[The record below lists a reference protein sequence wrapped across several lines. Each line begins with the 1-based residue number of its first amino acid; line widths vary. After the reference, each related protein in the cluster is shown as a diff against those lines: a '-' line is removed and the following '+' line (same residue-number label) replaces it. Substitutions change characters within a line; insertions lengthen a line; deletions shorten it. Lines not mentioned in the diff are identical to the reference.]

1 MSGKRQHFIPCFLQ
15 NGFASH
21 INGEQI
27 FTWVYRKGQSPFNSN
42 IVKVGVEGYFYS
54 QEGDNQV
61 DDIITKAENSFD
73 TLIQALRNNK
83 EEEIIDSKKI
93 AEMITHFEIRTRNIR
108 ESFTNTNSY
117 IHEATVRIL
126 NDKYIFESY
135 LDKLIPQL
143 IQEQARKALRQYK
156 LPESSLKNIIDHLNS
171 NIEMMRKVASDAF
184 PSIVSQMDVNL
195 LTTLKNISKAAH
207 IKALRQD
214 ISPQAKIEKYQKLQ
228 FSLLPSTSINIPLGD
243 SVIVFQVD
251 GGREFKLFCMADDSL
266 QAIYMPLS
274 SSLVLV
280 GNVAN
285 NTLNL
290 SQLPMI
296 IAQCSLEHFI
306 SNSNEAANSILQNHI
321 GENAFILPT
330 KEIDVLLMELIT
342 KQIFS

>member
-27 FTWVYRKGQSPFNSN
+27 FTWVYRKGQNPFNSN

-73 TLIQALRNNK
+73 TLIQTLRNSK

-108 ESFTNTNSY
+108 ESFTNTNRY
-117 IHEATVRIL
+117 IHEATIQIL

-143 IQEQARKALRQYK
+143 IQEQARKALHQRR
-156 LPESSLKNIIDHLNS
+156 LPESYLKKIINHLNS
-171 NIEMMRKVASDAF
+171 NIEIMKKEASDAF
-184 PSIVSQMDVNL
+184 PSIVNQMEMNL
-195 LTTLKNISKAAH
+195 PTTLKNISKDAH

-243 SVIVFQVD
+243 SVIIFQVD
-251 GGREFKLFCMADDSL
+251 GEREFKPFCMANDSL
-266 QAIYMPLS
+266 KAIYMPLS
-274 SSLVLV
+274 SGLILV
-280 GNVAN
+280 GNAVD
-285 NTLNL
+285 NTLDL
-290 SQLPMI
+290 SRLPMI

-306 SNSNEAANSILQNHI
+306 SNSNENTNSILQNHI

-330 KEIDVLLMELIT
+330 KEIDVLLMKLIT
-342 KQIFS
+342 EQIFS